1 MKLNNTL
8 MVNTSRKF
16 YYTSQKLVEGCGGL
30 FQASLGVGYIE
41 SEMNA
46 ADAISKYS
54 KSPIDVCN
62 SSLYRHGAD
71 LTIKEMEDRV
81 VITYQHGEEPT
92 FNGERLLQLANQKE
106 NIRKFRSKANAE
118 NGEKALMI
126 ARF

>member
-1 MKLNNTL
+1 M
-8 MVNTSRKF
+8 NTSQKF

-62 SSLYRHGAD
+62 SSLYRHGAE

-81 VITYQHGEEPT
+81 VITYQNGEEPT
-92 FNGERLLQLANQKE
+92 FNGEKLLQLANQEE
-106 NIRKFRSKANAE
+106 NVRKFRTKSKIEDKEEVLITTRAQSKA
-118 NGEKALMI
+118 EKG
-126 ARF
+126 